1 MIFGASEGIQRMIRL
16 HRLGTVFAFCFLF
29 PLATF
34 VAARFAAS
42 PVFAKPVARRD
53 ENKIAAVYVI
63 PSSHWDLGFLTPP
76 EELMPRLKPH
86 IDDVIANCKADA
98 EFRWTIESI
107 WQLQEWL
114 SLTSDPKLVEDLASL
129 VRSGQIQVSSVWGSM
144 HTEFMGTEQ
153 LNRLVYAA
161 ESLQDRIPF
170 PRDFAMM
177 DDVPGFS
184 PRLPQLLA
192 RSGVKYFL
200 TGSNLFIGGGTSLYP
215 SKNPF
220 YWQSPDGSKIL
231 MWQTQGKNGGYPEA
245 ISDYFLDPVAKD
257 PYKPNEESY
266 FHPKEWNGLP
276 SLEIMQRGMDK
287 LLKEYERAGYPYDA
301 VLLMYLHDFIP
312 PTWERDQLLP
322 NVRAWNAAG
331 KRPKIV
337 VATPA
342 EFFRHMESKY
352 VGQFPTYS
360 GDWTGLWSEVKTNSP
375 GMSAKA
381 RWAQNHIPVAETVAS
396 LLSFKTGIAGNNDP
410 FESALISLL
419 KYDEH
424 SGAGQYGWPKIMT
437 REEVEQQNREYA
449 QYTNSAT
456 KTVEDALSHDLSEL
470 LAERRDETSREL
482 VAAFNPVSWKRSGL
496 VRFRIPPSQLAV
508 RVVDLATGQPLEAQR
523 VSAEEALFLADAV
536 PGFGYRTYELSSD
549 GSSLVS
555 GQGTQDTSVE
565 NAYYRLEVRK
575 EDGAVIGWYDKQ
587 LNRQLLDPNGNDKMN
602 ELLRWQGMKSL
613 PVVPGKISIERRQG
627 PVLNQLVIRRA
638 SSYWPETVISLPAGK
653 KEVLVENVLDRT
665 RMPHVEHVDQ
675 ADVYAFAFP
684 VKFTG
689 SSQLWVGDGIG
700 FHRLPQDYLPGA
712 RVDGA
717 VPEPSAVFTSREDS
731 PPFNVTL
738 SQRGS
743 FYVSVPCS
751 PGPTGGCGTFLNELR
766 PNAMRKPDQGDTKD
780 QGVVEFAT
788 TEPGFPTTY
797 RYDFALSSAS
807 GELDPVSS
815 YRSGAEFELPLLT
828 VKLPKGTRPASWA
841 EGYLSIDSPNVVL
854 LDLKTSADGDPDHF
868 TIRLQEIAGNKTRF
882 KLISRLKITEL
893 ARTAMT
899 ERLVLERNLSPESLV
914 VGPHETLTLRAKI
927 PHERNSW
934 RSEP

>member
-1 MIFGASEGIQRMIRL
+1 MIFGVSEVIQRMIWL
-16 HRLGTVFAFCFLF
+16 HRFKTAPVFWFLILV
-29 PLATF
+29 PTF
-34 VAARFAAS
+34 AVAPFAAS
-42 PVFAKPVARRD
+42 LALASPQAHRD
-53 ENKIAAVYVI
+53 ESKIETVYVI

-86 IDDVIANCKADA
+86 IDDVIANCKADP
-98 EFRWTIESI
+98 EFRWTVESI

-114 SLTSDPKLVEDLASL
+114 SLTKDPKLVEEFASF
-129 VRSGQIQVSSVWGSM
+129 VRSGQIQISSVWGSM

-161 ESLQDRIPF
+161 ESLQDRVAF

-184 PRLPQLLA
+184 PRLPQVLA

-200 TGSNLFIGGGTSLYP
+200 TGSNLFIGGGTSLHP

-220 YWQSPDGSKIL
+220 YWQSPDGSRIL

-245 ISDYFLDPVAKD
+245 ISDYFIDPVAKD
-257 PYKPNEESY
+257 PYKPNEDSY
-266 FHPKEWNGLP
+266 FHPKEWNALS

-287 LLKEYERAGYPYDA
+287 LLDEYQRAGYPYDA

-352 VGQFPTYS
+352 AGQFPTYS

-381 RWAQNHIPVAETVAS
+381 RWAQNHIPVAETIAS
-396 LLSFKTGIAGNNDP
+396 LLSFKAGIAVNNDAL
-410 FESALISLL
+410 ESAAIGLL

-449 QYTNSAT
+449 QYTNSAK
-456 KTVEDALSHDLSEL
+456 KTVEDALSHNLTEL
-470 LAERRDETSREL
+470 LAQKRDETHREL
-482 VAAFNPVSWKRSGL
+482 IAAFNSASWKRSDL
-496 VRFRIPPSQLAV
+496 VRLRVLPSQLAV
-508 RVVDLATGQPLEAQR
+508 RVVDLATGQPLEVQR
-523 VSAEEALFLADAV
+523 VSAEEALFLAESV
-536 PGFGYRTYELSSD
+536 PGFGYRTYEISSD
-549 GSSLVS
+549 GSPFVS
-555 GQGTQDTSVE
+555 GQATKDTFVE
-565 NAYYRLEVRK
+565 NAYYRLQVRE
-575 EDGAVIGWYDKQ
+575 EDGAIISWYDKQ
-587 LNRQLLDPNGNDKMN
+587 LNRQLLDPDSNDKMN

-613 PVVPGKISIERRQG
+613 PIEPGKISIERKQG
-627 PVLNQLVIRRA
+627 AVLNQLLIHRA
-638 SSYWPETVISLPAGK
+638 GSYWPETVISLPAGK
-653 KEVLVENVLDRT
+653 KEVLIENVLDRT
-665 RMPHVEHVDQ
+665 RMPHVENVDQ

-684 VKFTG
+684 IKFTG
-689 SSQLWVGDGIG
+689 SSQLWVGDGVG

-717 VPEPSAVFTSREDS
+717 VPEPSVVFTSRLDS
-731 PPFNVTL
+731 PAFSVTL
-738 SQRGS
+738 AQRGS

-751 PGPTGGCGTFLNELR
+751 SGTIGGCGTFLNELR
-766 PNAMRKPDQGDTKD
+766 PNAMRKADQGDTKD

-797 RYDFALSSAS
+797 RYDFVLTSAS

-828 VKLPKGTRPASWA
+828 AILAKGTRPASWA
-841 EGYLSIDSPNVVL
+841 EDYLSIDSPNVVL
-854 LDLKTSADGDPDHF
+854 LDLKTSADGNPDHF
-868 TIRLQEIAGNKTRF
+868 TIRLQEIAGNKTSFR
-882 KLISRLKITEL
+882 LLTRLKITEL

-899 ERLVLERNLSPESLV
+899 EKLVLERNLSPEGLAI
-914 VGPHETLTLRAKI
+914 GPHETLTLRATI
-927 PHERNSW
+927 PHDRNSW

>member
-1 MIFGASEGIQRMIRL
+1 MIPLHRFKTAPAFWFLFFVAAIAVALFGAS
-16 HRLGTVFAFCFLF
+16 
-29 PLATF
+29 P
-34 VAARFAAS
+34 AS
-42 PVFAKPVARRD
+42 AGPQARRD
-53 ENKIAAVYVI
+53 DSKIETVYVI

-86 IDDVIANCKADA
+86 IDDVIANCKADP
-98 EFRWTIESI
+98 EFRWTVESI

-114 SLTSDPKLVEDLASL
+114 SLTKDPKLVEEFARL
-129 VRSGQIQVSSVWGSM
+129 VRSGQVQISSVWGSM

-161 ESLQDRIPF
+161 EALQDRIPF

-184 PRLPQLLA
+184 PRLPQVLA

-200 TGSNLFIGGGTSLYP
+200 TGSNLFIGGGTSLHP

-220 YWQSPDGSKIL
+220 YWQSADGSKIL

-245 ISDYFLDPVAKD
+245 IADYFIDPVAKD
-257 PYKPNEESY
+257 PYKPNEDSY
-266 FHPKEWNGLP
+266 FHPKEWNALS
-276 SLEIMQRGMDK
+276 SLEIMQRGIDK
-287 LLKEYERAGYPYDA
+287 LLDEYQRAGYPYDA

-352 VGQFPTYS
+352 AGQFPTYS
-360 GDWTGLWSEVKTNSP
+360 GDWTGLWSEVKTNSA

-381 RWAQNHIPVAETVAS
+381 RWTQNHIPVAETVAS
-396 LLSFKTGIAGNNDP
+396 LLSFKAGKTVSSDAL
-410 FESALISLL
+410 ESASLSLL

-437 REEVEQQNREYA
+437 RQEVEQQNREYA
-449 QYTNSAT
+449 QYTNSA
-456 KTVEDALSHDLSEL
+456 KKIVEDALSHDLTEL
-470 LAERRDETSREL
+470 LDEKRDETHREL
-482 VAAFNPVSWKRSGL
+482 IAAFNPVSWKRSGL
-496 VRFRIPPSQLAV
+496 VRFRVPPSQLAV
-508 RVVDLATGQPLEAQR
+508 HVVDLASGQPLEVQR
-523 VSAEEALFLADAV
+523 ISAEGAMFLAEAV
-536 PGFGYRTYELSSD
+536 PGFGYRTYEVTPVAKP
-549 GSSLVS
+549 LVS
-555 GQGTQDTSVE
+555 PQATKDTFVE
-565 NAYYRLEVRK
+565 NAYYRLQVRE
-575 EDGAVIGWYDKQ
+575 EDGAIISWYDKQ
-587 LNRQLLDPNGNDKMN
+587 LSRQLLDPNGHDKMN

-613 PVVPGKISIERRQG
+613 PVVPGKISIERKQG

-638 SSYWPETVISLPAGK
+638 DSYWPETAISLPAGK

-665 RMPHVEHVDQ
+665 RMPHVENADQ

-689 SSQLWVGDGIG
+689 ASQLWIGDGIG

-712 RVDGA
+712 RMDGA
-717 VPEPSAVFTSREDS
+717 APEPSAVFTSKEDS
-731 PPFNVTL
+731 PPFSVTL
-738 SQRGS
+738 AQRGS

-751 PGPTGGCGTFLNELR
+751 PGPIGGCGTFLNELR
-766 PNAMRKPDQGDTKD
+766 PNAMRKPDKGDTKD

-788 TEPGFPTTY
+788 TEPGFLSTY
-797 RYDFALSSAS
+797 HFDFALSSAS

-815 YRSGAEFELPLLT
+815 YRSGAEFELPLLAVNLT
-828 VKLPKGTRPASWA
+828 KGTRPARWA
-841 EGYLSIDSPNVVL
+841 GDYLSIDSPSVVL
-854 LDLKTSADGDPDHF
+854 LDLKASVDGNPDHF
-868 TIRLQEIAGNKTRF
+868 TIRLQEIAGNHTSF
-882 KLISRLKITEL
+882 KLFSRLKITEL

-899 ERLVLERNLSPESLV
+899 EKLVLETNLSPQSLAV
-914 VGPHETLTLRAKI
+914 EPHETLTLRATI
-927 PHERNSW
+927 PHDRNSW